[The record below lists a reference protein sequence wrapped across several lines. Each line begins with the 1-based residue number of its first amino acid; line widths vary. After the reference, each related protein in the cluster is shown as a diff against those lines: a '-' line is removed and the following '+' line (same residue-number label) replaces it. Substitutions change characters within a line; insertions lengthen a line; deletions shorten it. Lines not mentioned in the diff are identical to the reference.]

1 MPTVLA
7 IELPPSGSVAQI
19 QTNGPNA
26 LLDHGD
32 WYTSRSPDAGGPG
45 YHSFEIYVPCTVPAG
60 QVITVELFDPESNN
74 TGAGDLDEIMGAS
87 SDNTTFTLTN
97 PSGSVAA
104 TTTYTPGGGTSQS
117 WVIFTTFTPGANGCG
132 IYRLTTTTSDNDEQ
146 GWKLRVTPDNPD
158 GTPGTGDEISL
169 GTLETSFQHTGF
181 GCQTFHFFVPITLSI
196 RLSNFDMDNAGTV
209 TYTTPSA
216 NHPNSTVSGNGV
228 WNSSS
233 SYTYPPPGGDEI
245 SNPESGWWQ
254 ATLCVDSG
262 NQYVFDT
269 GGLPYFYEKPATPDM
284 AISKDDG
291 TVTFNPDGVLTYT
304 ITYANNGSGA
314 ALDAT
319 LTDTLPLSTTFLS
332 CSGGL
337 SCGETPPGSG
347 IVIFRLGTIG
357 AGASGFVTV
366 SVRVDP
372 GAPAGTITNTV
383 ELDYSDIVFSDYP
396 VQSATD
402 VDQYEQ
408 PPPNPGLELAKT
420 VYLGHDSGAGC
431 PGGEIVTGTIG
442 ADVTYCFE
450 VTNIGNT
457 YLDDIVITDTLLG
470 IPPAAVVLRSGS
482 TPLAPGASL
491 VYYYEATLSCD
502 LVNTAEVE
510 GNPTDPGGNDL
521 PGVDRPTAD
530 DQATVHEVPEE
541 EAPEPEP
548 PGPEPPGP
556 ESPEVPTLTPT
567 PQPTPTPNV
576 LTVAMLPETGAFPE
590 GYAVVLKMFIIG
602 VASLIGLILMGIT
615 GWHSDGEKD

>member
-1 MPTVLA
+1 MMRELVTLYLSDSDIGRLLGTLVLLSLGITLTLWGLQRRKSGVVVLVLSLCLAVMVPTVLA

-74 TGAGDLDEIMGAS
+74 TGAGDPDEIMGAS
-87 SDNTTFTLTN
+87 SDNTTFTLMN

-216 NHPNSTVSGNGV
+216 NHPTSTVSGDRV
-228 WNSSS
+228 WNSSI

-291 TVTFNPDGVLTYT
+291 TAAFSPDGVLTYT
-304 ITYANNGSGA
+304 ITYTNAGPGA
-314 ALDAT
+314 ALDAV
-319 LTDTLPLSTTFLS
+319 LTDTIPLSTTYLS
-332 CSGGL
+332 CGGGL
-337 SCGETPPGSG
+337 SCGYVPPPPGSG
-347 IVIFRLGTIG
+347 IVTFSLGTIIS
-357 AGASGFVTV
+357 GASGSVWV
-366 SVRVDP
+366 SVHVDP
-372 GAPAGTITNTV
+372 NVPSGTITNTV
-383 ELDYSDIVFSDYP
+383 DLDYSDIIFSDYP
-396 VQSATD
+396 TETATD
-402 VDQYEQ
+402 PDQYV
-408 PPPNPGLELAKT
+408 A
-420 VYLGHDSGAGC
+420 
-431 PGGEIVTGTIG
+431 
-442 ADVTYCFE
+442 
-450 VTNIGNT
+450 
-457 YLDDIVITDTLLG
+457 
-470 IPPAAVVLRSGS
+470 
-482 TPLAPGASL
+482 
-491 VYYYEATLSCD
+491 
-502 LVNTAEVE
+502 
-510 GNPTDPGGNDL
+510 
-521 PGVDRPTAD
+521 
-530 DQATVHEVPEE
+530 
-541 EAPEPEP
+541 
-548 PGPEPPGP
+548 
-556 ESPEVPTLTPT
+556 
-567 PQPTPTPNV
+567 PTPTPVPPTPTPTPTSPKREPPEPAPTPTPPPTATAAPAPTPTVEV
-576 LTVAMLPETGAFPE
+576 LAVAVLPETGGLP
-590 GYAVVLKMFIIG
+590 GWCTVVPGVPIIIG
-602 VASLIGLILMGIT
+602 VAGLLSLALLEMRWRRG
-615 GWHSDGEKD
+615 DGKRD